1 MTQSRLK
8 LHELDDLD
16 KEDIVKSFNEAY
28 AQLESVLYKVAG
40 NPDVSRQVDAL
51 LVEVDALATQ
61 FEEAEYAAD
70 VYARD

>member
-1 MTQSRLK
+1 MSRLK
-8 LHELDDLD
+8 LHTLDDLD
-16 KEDIVKSFNEAY
+16 REDIVKSFNEAY
-28 AQLESVLYKVAG
+28 AQLESVLYKVEG

>member
-1 MTQSRLK
+1 MSRLK
-8 LHELDDLD
+8 LHTLDDLD
-16 KEDIVKSFNEAY
+16 REDIVKSFNEAY
-28 AQLESVLYKVAG
+28 AHLESVLYKVAG

-70 VYARD
+70 VYART

>member
-1 MTQSRLK
+1 MSRLK
-8 LHELDDLD
+8 LHTLDDLD
-16 KEDIVKSFNEAY
+16 REDIVKSFNEAY
-28 AQLESVLYKVAG
+28 AQLESVLYKVEG

-70 VYARD
+70 VYASA

>member
-8 LHELDDLD
+8 LHTLDDLD
-16 KEDIVKSFNEAY
+16 KEDIIKSFNEAY
-28 AQLESVLYKVAG
+28 AQLESVFYKVED
-40 NPDVSRQVDAL
+40 NPEVSRQVDAL

-70 VYARD
+70 VYQNY